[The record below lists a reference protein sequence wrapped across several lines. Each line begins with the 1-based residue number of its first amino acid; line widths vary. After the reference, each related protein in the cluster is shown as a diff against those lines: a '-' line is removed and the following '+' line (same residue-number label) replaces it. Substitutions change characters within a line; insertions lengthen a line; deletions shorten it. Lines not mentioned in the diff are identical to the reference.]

1 MKIYIKPNIQVE
13 NVNMENVV
21 MAGSITKDEETGD
34 VQSVSGGSDYDSG
47 KGSYLGNTGGSIW
60 DDED

>member
-1 MKIYIKPNIQVE
+1 
-13 NVNMENVV
+13 MENVV